1 MKIYYQLVDN
11 NDNSLTSTQADVES
25 KLFATA
31 KLEKGETEFDMDT
44 LKSEATAKAEQI
56 QKASNLNR
64 PFELKSEYESQKGNK
79 GYFFVVPDII

>member
-1 MKIYYQLVDN
+1 
-11 NDNSLTSTQADVES
+11 
-25 KLFATA
+25 
-31 KLEKGETEFDMDT
+31 MDT